1 MQLEVMDFVFGI
13 GMALFLEG
21 IFYAVFPDQAKK
33 MLTQVLQS
41 PTDQLRIMGFVI
53 AIIGLATIMAVK

>member
-21 IFYAVFPDQAKK
+21 IFYAAFPDQAKK